1 MVVLLMLVKRKIE
14 QKVKAM
20 PKMDD
25 INFRSIVQG
34 EIQSAVNFYESEF
47 SADRTDILQFYLGEP
62 LGNEVENR
70 SQVVATEVSD
80 TIEYIMPSLMKMFA
94 SSKEFVRFEPRGPED
109 VEAANQATDL
119 VNFAINNDNRGFR
132 VIHNWFKDAL
142 LFKQGAVKMYW
153 EEKDTTVN
161 ESYEALTEDEL
172 TLLVSDPAI
181 EILSQEVQE
190 IGMVD
195 PEGNEVPMERTYSV
209 EVRRIKKSGSVKI
222 DNIPPEELIFS
233 RRATSLD
240 DCTFIAH
247 RAAVTVGEL
256 IEQGYDE
263 DIVMRYAGSDD
274 LDDEV
279 ERQARFEEIESGAK
293 FNSLDASMREVMVT
307 EAYIK
312 ADYDGDGIAELR
324 RVVAL
329 ADGSEILENEPFDNV
344 PFALL
349 SPILMPHRMVGRSV
363 AEMVT
368 DLQVIKSTIMR
379 QMLDNLY
386 LTNNSRV
393 GAVEGQV
400 NLDDLLSS
408 RPGGIVRMRAPG
420 MVQPLAVPQIGQSAF
435 AMLEYVDQVRDQRT
449 GFSKASMGLDPSTLQ
464 STTASAV
471 NATIQ
476 GAQLKIEMI
485 ARVFAET
492 GCRDLAKGVLHLLQK
507 HQDSERVVRIRNE
520 FVSIDPRAW
529 DNEFDLSIEVG
540 LGNGREDEK
549 MGMLLQVAGKQEQIL
564 QQFGPVN
571 PVVKP
576 SQYINTLKR
585 IIEMAGFTDTDQFFS
600 GGEQVDQAL
609 MQQAQQQGQGGA
621 EQAKMAE
628 FQAEMELK
636 KQKMEAELALEREKM
651 QAELELRRFELE
663 AELQLRQ
670 QKLAFGGNVSD
681 NLPRA

>member
-1 MVVLLMLVKRKIE
+1 
-14 QKVKAM
+14 
-20 PKMDD
+20 
-25 INFRSIVQG
+25 
-34 EIQSAVNFYESEF
+34 
-47 SADRTDILQFYLGEP
+47 
-62 LGNEVENR
+62 
-70 SQVVATEVSD
+70 
-80 TIEYIMPSLMKMFA
+80 
-94 SSKEFVRFEPRGPED
+94 
-109 VEAANQATDL
+109 
-119 VNFAINNDNRGFR
+119 
-132 VIHNWFKDAL
+132 
-142 LFKQGAVKMYW
+142 
-153 EEKDTTVN
+153 
-161 ESYEALTEDEL
+161 
-172 TLLVSDPAI
+172 
-181 EILSQEVQE
+181 
-190 IGMVD
+190 
-195 PEGNEVPMERTYSV
+195 MERTYSV
-209 EVRRIKKSGSVKI
+209 EVRRMKKSGSVKI

-233 RRATSLD
+233 RRATSID

-293 FNSLDASMREVMVT
+293 FNSPDASMREVMVT

-435 AMLEYVDQVRDQRT
+435 AMLEYVDQMRDQRT

-507 HQDSERVVRIRNE
+507 HQDSERVVRIRGE
-520 FVSIDPRAW
+520 FVAIDPRAW

-540 LGNGREDEK
+540 LGNGREEEK
-549 MGMLLQVAGKQEQIL
+549 MGMLLQVAGKQEQML

-585 IIEMAGFTDTDQFFS
+585 IVEMAGFTDTEQFFS

-609 MQQAQQQGQGGA
+609 MQQAQQQSQGGA
-621 EQAKMAE
+621 DQARMAE